1 MVHFLP
7 SSSNYSCLAAR
18 NQPTTPSQGV
28 VSQPSTVRSL
38 WAHVVFKPIS
48 GCPISDP
55 QMHPVSWKKPVVYGL
70 GLGCQSQWVPTLQ
83 ENGLGAITP
92 SMSDEIHWNP
102 PFFWY
107 LLLLK
112 WRNPPLF
119 FSQQIP
125 KKHFC
130 WPAAKPRK
138 SFSELP
144 GGGGQLT
151 TRSVGD
157 LDQRW
162 SNMIKDDQRSG

>member
-18 NQPTTPSQGV
+18 NQPIPSQGV
-28 VSQPSTVRSL
+28 VPSHLLWGHSELMWFSSRSR
-38 WAHVVFKPIS
+38 VPY
-48 GCPISDP
+48 SDP

>member
-18 NQPTTPSQGV
+18 NQPIPSQGV

-125 KKHFC
+125 KKTFLLAC
-130 WPAAKPRK
+130 CEAQKILQR
-138 SFSELP
+138 
-144 GGGGQLT
+144 T
-151 TRSVGD
+151 TW
-157 LDQRW
+157 RW
-162 SNMIKDDQRSG
+162 RTTDN